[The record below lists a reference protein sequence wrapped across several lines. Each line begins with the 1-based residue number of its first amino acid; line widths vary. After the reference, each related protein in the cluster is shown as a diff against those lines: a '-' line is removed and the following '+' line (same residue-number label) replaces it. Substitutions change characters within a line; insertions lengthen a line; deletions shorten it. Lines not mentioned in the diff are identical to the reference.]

1 MSDATT
7 TIPAPELTRG
17 MVPSLRTMWPRVLIA
32 GVLPLIAYSLLRPHL
47 SSDALGLALVSI
59 FPLADIGIER
69 ARHGRFEPIG
79 VIALVGLSAGLI
91 SALAFHGDATML
103 KIRES
108 VFTGLFGLVC
118 LGSLAARRPT
128 MFYLGRAFATSGDAE
143 KVAEF
148 DTIWDLPGV
157 PNRFRFIT
165 ALWGVALVGEAVLR
179 TVLAFSVSTQRFLE
193 ISPVLGWVIIGGLF
207 VYTTRFT
214 RGSEARVRAATEALA
229 LEA

>member
-7 TIPAPELTRG
+7 TIAAPPPTQG
-17 MVPSLRTMWPRVLIA
+17 MVPSLRTLAPRILIA
-32 GVLPLIAYSLLRPHL
+32 GVLPLVAYTLLRPHL
-47 SSDALGLALVSI
+47 ASDAMGLALVSV
-59 FPLADIGIER
+59 FPLADIAIER
-69 ARHGRFEPIG
+69 IRHGRFEPIG
-79 VIALVGLSAGLI
+79 MIALIGITAGII

-118 LGSLAARRPT
+118 LASLPARRPT
-128 MFYLGRAFATSGDAE
+128 MFYLGRAFATAGDAD

-157 PNRFRFIT
+157 PARFRFIT

-179 TVLAFSVSTQRFLE
+179 TVLAVSVSTQRFLE
-193 ISPVLGWVIIGGLF
+193 ISPVMGWTVLGGLLWF
-207 VYTTRFT
+207 TTRFS
-214 RGSEARVRAATEALA
+214 RESEARVLAASEATA
-229 LEA
+229 AEA